1 MPAHTESR
9 IVPYPAQH
17 MFAIVADVE
26 RYPEFVPWCVD
37 QQILKREKV
46 GRRAILLCE
55 TVVGFRNLR
64 ERYRSR
70 ATIVESE
77 LRIDVEQVDGAFRR
91 MQTHWRF
98 TPVDEKSCRVDFA
111 IDFEFKSRLLGAIAG
126 SAFGLVVSQM
136 THAFEA
142 QAKKLSNK
150 PL

>member
-1 MPAHTESR
+1 MPSHTESR
-9 IVPYPAQH
+9 IVSFSAQR

-26 RYPEFVPWCVD
+26 RYPEFVPWCVE
-37 QQILKREKV
+37 QRILKRESV

-64 ERYRSR
+64 ERYQSR

-77 LRIDVEQVDGAFRR
+77 LRVDVEQADGVFRK
-91 MQTHWRF
+91 MQTHWHF
-98 TPVDEKSCRVDFA
+98 TPVDEKSCRIDFT
-111 IDFEFKSRLLGAIAG
+111 IEFEFKSRLLGAVAG

-142 QAKKLSNK
+142 RAKKLSDK